1 MPAINFKKII
11 LYFTL
16 TGLVLTLWDAWQ
28 HEHIETKSVIRK
40 ANTFSALTESSDEL
54 TPLVLERQGK
64 GVTPQTP
71 EDRLVHVKTNVLD
84 VKIDTLGGDIV
95 EVNLPAYRKTFKSNN
110 DSPIQILS
118 NNQENFYISQSGLLS
133 KTGSQIPLQYSS
145 TKKNYI
151 LEDKKEKL
159 VVILKG
165 CAENNLCVTKNYE
178 FLPNQYAIQINQ
190 IIHNTSSNP
199 WVGQTYG
206 QIQYRKPVKTGSSH
220 ALGLNT
226 YTGAAFYTV
235 DKPYTKLSYQSM
247 EEKNLDESVEGGW
260 LALQQR
266 YFLSA
271 WVPDKQEKN
280 RYFSRFSSN
289 EIYTLGFLGPI
300 MELQPGD
307 EKITTAKFY
316 VGPESTS
323 NLKVL
328 AKGLDLTIDYGWLWI
343 ISMGIFWVMQHIY
356 RIVGNWGW
364 SIILVTVF
372 IKLIF
377 FKLSETS
384 YRSMAKMK
392 KFQPRIAELKQRYG
406 NDKQQLS
413 KATIELYRKEKIN
426 PLGGCLPFIVQ
437 IPVFIALYYV
447 LIESVELRHAPFVF
461 WIQDLSSKDPYFIL
475 PVLMGISM
483 LVQQKLN
490 PPPADPVQAKV
501 MMLLPVMFTIFFIG
515 FPSGL
520 VLYWIVNNCLSIL
533 QQWYI
538 TSRIEKGY
546 LSNAR
551 K

>member
-1 MPAINFKKII
+1 MQAINFKKII
-11 LYFTL
+11 LYFAL
-16 TGLVLTLWDAWQ
+16 TGLILTLWDAWQ
-28 HEHIETKSVIRK
+28 SEHIKVKSVATDPSPAKLI
-40 ANTFSALTESSDEL
+40 AS
-54 TPLVLERQGK
+54 PLSQTDLE
-64 GVTPQTP
+64 VP
-71 EDRLVHVKTNVLD
+71 EDRIVHVKTNVLD
-84 VKIDTLGGDIV
+84 LKIDTLGGDII
-95 EVNLPAYRKTFKSNN
+95 EVNLPAYKKTLKSTD

-118 NNQENFYISQSGLLS
+118 NNSEKFYISQSGFIN

-145 TKKNYI
+145 ARTNYVLDKNQ
-151 LEDKKEKL
+151 EKL
-159 VVILKG
+159 VVVLKG
-165 CAENNLCVTKNYE
+165 CAEDSLCVTKNYE
-178 FLPNQYAIQINQ
+178 FLPNQYAIQIKQ
-190 IIHNTSSNP
+190 VIHNTSSSP
-199 WVGQTYG
+199 WVGQMYG
-206 QIQYRKPVKTGSSH
+206 QIQYRKPPKLGVSSS
-220 ALGLNT
+220 LGLNT
-226 YTGAAFYTV
+226 YTGAAFYTP

-260 LALQQR
+260 IALQQH

-280 RYFSRFSSN
+280 RYFSRISSN
-289 EIYTLGFLGPI
+289 GIYTIGFLGPV
-300 MELQPGD
+300 MEIKSGD
-307 EKITTAKFY
+307 EKITDAKFY
-316 VGPESTS
+316 VGPENTA
-323 NLKVL
+323 NLKIL

-356 RIVGNWGW
+356 QFVGNWGW
-364 SIILVTVF
+364 SIILVTVL

-377 FKLSETS
+377 FKLSEAS

-461 WIQDLSSKDPYFIL
+461 WLQDLSSKDPYFIL

-483 LVQQKLN
+483 LIQQKLN

-501 MMLLPVMFTIFFIG
+501 MMLLPVIFTLFFIA

-538 TSRIEKGY
+538 TSRIEK
-546 LSNAR
+546 A
-551 K
+551 